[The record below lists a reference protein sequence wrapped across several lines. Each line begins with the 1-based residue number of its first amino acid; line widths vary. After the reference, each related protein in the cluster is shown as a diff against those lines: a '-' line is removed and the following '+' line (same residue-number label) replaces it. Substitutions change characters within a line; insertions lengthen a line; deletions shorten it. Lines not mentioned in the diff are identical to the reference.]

1 MTEVVPQNSLVSQLC
16 PMVRKCLGKEE
27 TYDLRMDTVMLIG
40 RVASFL
46 GQEVCVSEFVPQLP
60 ALASDAMFHSFAI
73 CCKDLC
79 SVIGP
84 ASTEEVILCKDE
96 VWGVRKACADVF
108 MDVSLGCSL
117 LSRQERLTPVF
128 LHLLKDDS
136 RWVRKAAYQYLG
148 PFISTFYTPPT
159 EQSVTDASIQ
169 PLSESELL
177 DNSLIGVG
185 GALPLVT
192 STTSSD
198 TQTVTSVVSEVTTPT
213 KGAEPH
219 ILSPLM
225 IFHTPPKSNP
235 SLSSPTETNEFNTFQ
250 FWRPPISTL
259 PPLKG
264 EASNGGTGTKDV
276 GAGQRD
282 NDALSVDLFGGGVA
296 GGDEITRRGEGE
308 ELDDDDDDSD
318 GLNDIKDEL
327 LAESEGGMASNNG
340 GVASGDGGMANE
352 FTSKLKLIESPIGSV
367 PNGFPTVRVFI
378 QSANGQIHEEQTMT
392 GGSGGRT
399 YGCHSNSTPFNRM
412 DVTSQSTAMDMTTVF
427 DNNTTINNE
436 PYFTAGLEQEIVPD
450 ELIEMYLGMVDLNKT
465 QSVDVDLPLYC
476 AFSFPAVLQTLGP
489 NHWSLLK
496 PTFDILSTDMQWKIR
511 RVLAHSIH
519 EIAQMLGSNRTVSD
533 LLSVVNEYA
542 TKDLDDVKTGVL
554 AHLSEFFEMLPS
566 DVRKENFP
574 SILNGILDTENEKN
588 WRYRDS
594 LADLTTGRHEEHM
607 YLYLLAII
615 ILNY

>member
-1 MTEVVPQNSLVSQLC
+1 
-16 PMVRKCLGKEE
+16 
-27 TYDLRMDTVMLIG
+27 MDTVMLIG

-60 ALASDAMFHSFAI
+60 ALASDAMFHVRKSFAI

-84 ASTEEVILCKDE
+84 ASTEEVILPYFIQLCKDE

-159 EQSVTDASIQ
+159 EQSVNDASIQ

-177 DNSLIGVG
+177 DNSLTGVG
-185 GALPLVT
+185 GALTLVT

-235 SLSSPTETNEFNTFQ
+235 SLLSPTETNEFNSFQ

-264 EASNGGTGTKDV
+264 EASNGGTGTKDM
-276 GAGQRD
+276 GTGQRD

-296 GGDEITRRGEGE
+296 GGDEI
-308 ELDDDDDDSD
+308 
-318 GLNDIKDEL
+318 
-327 LAESEGGMASNNG
+327 
-340 GVASGDGGMANE
+340 
-352 FTSKLKLIESPIGSV
+352 
-367 PNGFPTVRVFI
+367 
-378 QSANGQIHEEQTMT
+378 
-392 GGSGGRT
+392 
-399 YGCHSNSTPFNRM
+399 
-412 DVTSQSTAMDMTTVF
+412 
-427 DNNTTINNE
+427 
-436 PYFTAGLEQEIVPD
+436 
-450 ELIEMYLGMVDLNKT
+450 
-465 QSVDVDLPLYC
+465 
-476 AFSFPAVLQTLGP
+476 
-489 NHWSLLK
+489 
-496 PTFDILSTDMQWKIR
+496 
-511 RVLAHSIH
+511 
-519 EIAQMLGSNRTVSD
+519 
-533 LLSVVNEYA
+533 
-542 TKDLDDVKTGVL
+542 
-554 AHLSEFFEMLPS
+554 
-566 DVRKENFP
+566 
-574 SILNGILDTENEKN
+574 
-588 WRYRDS
+588 
-594 LADLTTGRHEEHM
+594 
-607 YLYLLAII
+607 
-615 ILNY
+615 